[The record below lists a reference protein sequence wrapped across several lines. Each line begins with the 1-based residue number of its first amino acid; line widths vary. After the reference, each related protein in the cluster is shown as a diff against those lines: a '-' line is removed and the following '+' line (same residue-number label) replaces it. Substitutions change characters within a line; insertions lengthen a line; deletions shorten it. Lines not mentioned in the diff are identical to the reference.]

1 MYKRQDYSRGDAR
14 RLVNAISNYS
24 HNKEDLLQ
32 YIQKK
37 SAEINRVKEIFEASI
52 SGDWNECLM
61 KLESFIIQ
69 NPTVD
74 SSEIIEMFYNEVKG
88 LDIPPLK
95 KFVIYERLG
104 DVERNLKLQCS
115 PLVQLSSFLASVMA
129 IIHYK

>member
-1 MYKRQDYSRGDAR
+1 
-14 RLVNAISNYS
+14 
-24 HNKEDLLQ
+24 
-32 YIQKK
+32 
-37 SAEINRVKEIFEASI
+37 
-52 SGDWNECLM
+52 M